1 MLTTQSYLIAM
12 LLYVLAA
19 GVGVILLRRLWFSAP
34 LTRASGMLL
43 GAIAGALL
51 APAFP
56 GAEVDT
62 MAPALIT
69 VVFNGLF
76 GEGVESALM
85 PALWLLSGLV
95 IGAVVGAW
103 RAGRR
108 GRRNTL

>member
-1 MLTTQSYLIAM
+1 
-12 LLYVLAA
+12 
-19 GVGVILLRRLWFSAP
+19 
-34 LTRASGMLL
+34 
-43 GAIAGALL
+43 
-51 APAFP
+51 
-56 GAEVDT
+56 
-62 MAPALIT
+62 LIT